1 MNTPAGPAAPTTPT
15 TTEGAPFGLPHT
27 LGSDIPDPNAAPAAA
42 PVVPT
47 AEELR
52 FQQLE
57 QTNAAILAQNQ
68 QLMQMMM
75 QQRAPQ
81 GPAAPVIQA
90 PAPFT
95 LEGLPDAVAAPK
107 DFVTQLGQRIA
118 QREQQNTAYLTH
130 NITQQISRGAA
141 MDGVFNRFQNQHSEL
156 AKRSATLQGAAI
168 AEFQALQAQGIDPV
182 NIALQNP
189 DSLVAR
195 IAQRM
200 QAELGIQT
208 TQPVAP
214 GANQHGAPLTPYSPP
229 TPTQPNAARVAGL
242 QGGSGMPVIPAAP
255 AKPRG
260 FVDQL
265 NDARKA
271 SGLI

>member
-1 MNTPAGPAAPTTPT
+1 MNTPAGPAAPTAPT

-27 LGSDIPDPNAAPAAA
+27 LGSDIPDPNAVQPTTPVAPT
-42 PVVPT
+42 P
-47 AEELR
+47 EELR
-52 FQQLE
+52 FQQQDQQIQALI
-57 QTNAAILAQNQ
+57 ASNQ
-68 QLMQMMM
+68 QMMQMVMS
-75 QQRAPQ
+75 QRPQ

-168 AEFQALQAQGIDPV
+168 AEFQALQQQGIDPV
-182 NIALQNP
+182 SVAQQNP

-200 QAELGIQT
+200 QAELGIQPA
-208 TQPVAP
+208 QLGAP

-229 TPTQPNAARVAGL
+229 TPTQPSAARVAGL
-242 QGGSGMPVIPAAP
+242 QGGSGMPVTPAAP